1 MTRASMAVAL
11 AGVLMAGTLA
21 ACAGDDEPDAS
32 ATFTRSAEATTEA
45 ATPAPSR
52 TAVSPEASPT
62 RRATTAAPRP
72 SQSPTDD
79 ENGEL
84 AGQLIIEYPGKPL
97 RRTSSTA
104 SNPDVVDLQVRLNE
118 VGYPVDTD
126 GVFDAGT
133 ERVVI
138 AFQRDNGLTADGI
151 VGPTT
156 WAALFTFG

>member
-1 MTRASMAVAL
+1 
-11 AGVLMAGTLA
+11 
-21 ACAGDDEPDAS
+21 
-32 ATFTRSAEATTEA
+32 
-45 ATPAPSR
+45 
-52 TAVSPEASPT
+52 
-62 RRATTAAPRP
+62 
-72 SQSPTDD
+72 
-79 ENGEL
+79 
-84 AGQLIIEYPGKPL
+84 LIIEYPGKPL

-133 ERVVI
+133 ERAVI